1 VLACGRP
8 RSEGVR
14 ASRVFLKSL
23 TLRGFKS
30 FAEKTTLDFEPGVT
44 VIVGPNG
51 SGKSNV
57 VDAIAWVLGEQGPKS
72 LRGGKMEDVIFAG
85 TGSRAALGRAEVALS
100 IDNSAGLLPIDYS
113 EVTVT
118 RLLYRSGESEY
129 ALNGT
134 PCRLLDI
141 QELLSD
147 TGVGRELH
155 TVLGQN
161 RLEDVLQGRPEDRRA
176 AIEEAAGVYKH
187 RRRKEK
193 ALRKLAGLEQHLVR
207 LSDLVGELRRQLKPL
222 QQQAETAARAAEVA
236 AELREVRLTLR
247 ARELAGV
254 RERSASLDA
263 EEAAFAARLA
273 ELEQRHDA
281 EEATERRVQ
290 SELAELEPQ
299 AGRAG
304 EAVHRLATVRERLK
318 GTVALAEARARHLAE
333 ALAEE
338 PEGRSVADLE
348 REAAEVADELAAVE
362 RELAATTAATADA
375 AAGRDRARDALAA
388 FDQAAARAERA
399 RAAVHQREV
408 RLASEVAGLERTIEQ
423 MQAEAGRLREQAG
436 GVERRR
442 AETAAQ
448 LERLGADRAEIQ
460 GQQAARE
467 AERRQADEQRAQ
479 RAAEARRLATEERR
493 VEAERAAARA
503 RREAFEATARAAG
516 GDALAFLEGAG
527 RDGVLG
533 PLAPAL
539 SVDPGYEA
547 AVAAALGPDADA
559 IVVAGPTVATTSARL
574 LHDAGSG
581 RAILLHPSDANPD
594 HAPTDQDAANARSDA
609 QVAPGVG
616 PQAVPAGNALADA
629 GGNAPA
635 DAGGDAPSDAR
646 EDDPVAPAEARGD
659 APAVP
664 GVGPRTGR
672 VAEGR
677 EMGAALS
684 TGGPVP
690 TAPVT
695 TEVGPMAG
703 NGVPLLLERVATSGF
718 AGEVAR
724 GLLAGVLVAED
735 LERAGEL
742 LERHPGARV
751 VTLAGEL
758 VAAGR
763 VEGGVV
769 PEASGLA
776 ARRAA
781 EQAATEEAAADATL
795 ERVGAELRA
804 VQQDLEGQERRAADT
819 ARALRD
825 AQAAVR
831 RLDDRATL
839 AGKELRGLEGEAA
852 DAAERLHELDAGRER
867 AAARLATAQAE
878 LAAIKG
884 PTPRPAADPTAAED
898 GPAGGL
904 DPSAFKGY
912 GPAGQG
918 VLPGTG
924 AERDAEL
931 LAGGRGPLADA
942 LDRAEQAATAARVAG
957 AAVGERR
964 RLLDRRLAELRAQ
977 AAAEVEAADRR
988 ARARAARLD
997 GARRAGL
1004 AATAGASA
1012 LARLERSLA
1021 TAGAERDRLAEA
1033 LQAARAGLAA
1043 AAAGRRQAAAALDEH
1058 HAVTRASDEARVEA
1072 RLRAEELG
1080 KRIVEEFAIDP
1091 DEAMAEYLPGE
1102 ARLAELPDT
1111 DPRRQPSNE
1120 LRRAAAALDRRLT
1133 LLGRVNPLALEEF
1146 RALEERYGFLSGQ
1159 LQDLKES
1166 RRDLLKVVRAVDERV
1181 REVFGTAFE
1190 DVAREFQRT
1199 FGLLFPGGEGRLVL
1213 TEPDDLLES
1222 GIEVEARPPGKRV
1235 RRLSLLSGGERS
1247 LVALAFYFA
1256 IFRARPSPFYVL
1268 DEVEAALD
1276 DVNLHRFLDLLDDAR
1291 EHAQLLVVSHQR
1303 RTMEAADALYGV
1315 SMQTEGVSK
1324 VVSRRLRSGTL
1335 DQDAAVAATR

>member
-1 VLACGRP
+1 
-8 RSEGVR
+8 VR

-30 FAEKTTLDFEPGVT
+30 FAEKTTLDFEPGIT

-85 TGSRAALGRAEVALS
+85 TGSRGALGRAEVTLT
-100 IDNSAGLLPIDYS
+100 IDNSAGLLPIEFS

-134 PCRLLDI
+134 ACRLLDI

-193 ALRKLAGLEQHLVR
+193 ALRKLAGMEQHLVR

-222 QQQAETAARAAEVA
+222 QQQAETAAKAAEVA

-263 EEAAFAARLA
+263 EEAAFAARLG
-273 ELEQRHDA
+273 ELEQGHDA
-281 EEATERRVQ
+281 EEATERRFQ
-290 SELAELEPQ
+290 AELAELEPL

-304 EAVHRLATVRERLK
+304 DAVHRLATVRERLK

-333 ALAEE
+333 TLADDTD
-338 PEGRSVADLE
+338 GRSVADLE
-348 REAAEVADELAAVE
+348 REAAEVAEELAGVE
-362 RELAATTAATADA
+362 TELASTTATATAA
-375 AAGRDRARDALAA
+375 AAGRDRARAALAA
-388 FDQAAARAERA
+388 FDQAATRAERD
-399 RAAVHQREV
+399 RAAAHKREV

-423 MQAEAGRLREQAG
+423 MEAEAGRLGQQAAALEQ
-436 GVERRR
+436 RR
-442 AETAAQ
+442 AETAGQ
-448 LERLGADRAEIQ
+448 LERLQAERAELERQLAGREADR
-460 GQQAARE
+460 RL
-467 AERRQADEQRAQ
+467 ADEQRAQ
-479 RAAEARRLATEERR
+479 RAAAARRLAAEERR

-516 GDALAFLEGAG
+516 GEALAFLEGAG

-539 SVDPGYEA
+539 SVEPGYEA

-559 IVVAGPTVATTSARL
+559 IVVAGPAVAAGGARL
-574 LHDAGSG
+574 LREAGSG
-581 RAILLHPSDANPD
+581 RAILLHPPGHGGTGATLDPHANG
-594 HAPTDQDAANARSDA
+594 APRLLD
-609 QVAPGVG
+609 QVAT
-616 PQAVPAGNALADA
+616 
-629 GGNAPA
+629 
-635 DAGGDAPSDAR
+635 
-646 EDDPVAPAEARGD
+646 RG
-659 APAVP
+659 
-664 GVGPRTGR
+664 
-672 VAEGR
+672 
-677 EMGAALS
+677 L
-684 TGGPVP
+684 
-690 TAPVT
+690 
-695 TEVGPMAG
+695 
-703 NGVPLLLERVATSGF
+703 

-724 GLLAGVLVAED
+724 ALLAGVLVAAD
-735 LERAGEL
+735 LDQARAL
-742 LERHPGARV
+742 LDRYPDLRV

-758 VAAGR
+758 LAAGR

-781 EQAATEEAAADATL
+781 DEAAEAETAAAATLAQLGSD
-795 ERVGAELRA
+795 LRA
-804 VQQDLEGQERRAADT
+804 AQQELEAHERRAADA
-819 ARALRD
+819 ARVLRD

-831 RLDDRATL
+831 RLDDRRTL
-839 AGKELRGLEGEAA
+839 AGKELRGLEREAA
-852 DAAERLHELDAGRER
+852 AAAERLHELDAGRER
-867 AAARLATAQAE
+867 AAARLTDAEAE
-878 LAAIKG
+878 LAAIKDG
-884 PTPRPAADPTAAED
+884 VGQGADR
-898 GPAGGL
+898 
-904 DPSAFKGY
+904 
-912 GPAGQG
+912 QG
-918 VLPGTG
+918 VLAGTG

-931 LAGGRGPLADA
+931 LRVGRPPLAEA
-942 LDRAEQAATAARVAG
+942 LDRAEQAATAVQVAG

-964 RLLDRRLAELRAQ
+964 RLLDRRLVELRAQ
-977 AAAEVEAADRR
+977 AEAQAQAAERR
-988 ARARAARLD
+988 AKARAARLD

-1004 AATAGASA
+1004 AAAAGASA

-1021 TAGAERDRLAEA
+1021 AATVERDRLAET
-1033 LQAARAGLAA
+1033 LQSARAGLAA
-1043 AAAGRRQAAAALDEH
+1043 AAASRREAAAALDEH
-1058 HAVTRASDEARVEA
+1058 HAVTRASDTARVEA

-1091 DEAMAEYLPGE
+1091 DEALAEYLPGE
-1102 ARLAELPDT
+1102 ARLAELAGT

-1120 LRRAAAALDRRLT
+1120 LRRVATALDRRLT

-1146 RALEERYGFLSGQ
+1146 KALEERYAFLSGQ

-1181 REVFGTAFE
+1181 REVFGQAFE
-1190 DVAREFQRT
+1190 DVAREFHRT
-1199 FGLLFPGGEGRLVL
+1199 FGLLFPGGDGRLVL
-1213 TEPDDLLES
+1213 TEPDDLLAS
-1222 GIEVEARPPGKRV
+1222 GVEVEARPPGKKV

-1315 SMQTEGVSK
+1315 SMQAEGVSK
-1324 VVSRRLRSGTL
+1324 VVSRRLRSGSL
-1335 DQDAAVAATR
+1335 DENAVAATR

>member
-1 VLACGRP
+1 
-8 RSEGVR
+8 VR

-85 TGSRAALGRAEVALS
+85 TGSRGALGRAEVALT
-100 IDNSAGLLPIDYS
+100 IDNSAGLLSIEYS

-273 ELEQRHDA
+273 ELEQAHDA
-281 EEATERRVQ
+281 EEATERRFQ
-290 SELAELEPQ
+290 AELAELEPL

-318 GTVALAEARARHLAE
+318 GTVALAEARARHLAD

-338 PEGRSVADLE
+338 SEGRSVADLE
-348 REAAEVADELAAVE
+348 REAAEVAEELAVVE
-362 RELAATTAATADA
+362 GELASTTARAAAA
-375 AAGRDRARDALAA
+375 AAGRDRARAALAA
-388 FDQAAARAERA
+388 FDQAAARADRD
-399 RAAVHQREV
+399 RAAAHQREV

-442 AETAAQ
+442 AETAAR
-448 LERLGADRAEIQ
+448 LERLGTERADLER
-460 GQQAARE
+460 QQAARD
-467 AERRQADEQRAQ
+467 ADRRLADEQRAQ
-479 RAAEARRLATEERR
+479 RAAEARRLAAEERR

-503 RREAFEATARAAG
+503 RREAFEQSHRAAG

-539 SVDPGYEA
+539 SVEPGYEA

-559 IVVAGPTVATTSARL
+559 IVVAGPTVATGGARL
-574 LHDAGSG
+574 LRDAGSG
-581 RAILLHPSDANPD
+581 RAILLHPPD
-594 HAPTDQDAANARSDA
+594 EAAEH
-609 QVAPGVG
+609 
-616 PQAVPAGNALADA
+616 
-629 GGNAPA
+629 
-635 DAGGDAPSDAR
+635 R
-646 EDDPVAPAEARGD
+646 EV
-659 APAVP
+659 
-664 GVGPRTGR
+664 
-672 VAEGR
+672 
-677 EMGAALS
+677 GAAL
-684 TGGPVP
+684 
-690 TAPVT
+690 APG
-695 TEVGPMAG
+695 ER
-703 NGVPLLLERVATSGF
+703 NGAPLLLEQVATSGF

-724 GLLAGVLVAED
+724 GLLAGVLVADD
-735 LERAGEL
+735 LERAREL

-758 VAAGR
+758 LAAGR

-781 EQAATEEAAADATL
+781 EEAAAAEAAATATL
-795 ERVGAELRA
+795 ERVGTELRGA
-804 VQQDLEGQERRAADT
+804 QHDLEAQERRAADA

-825 AQAAVR
+825 VQAAIR
-831 RLDDRATL
+831 RLADRATL
-839 AGKELRGLEGEAA
+839 AGKELRSLEQEAA
-852 DAAERLHELDAGRER
+852 AAAERLHELDAGRER
-867 AAARLATAQAE
+867 AAARLATAQDA

-884 PTPRPAADPTAAED
+884 D
-898 GPAGGL
+898 GPAGPGG
-904 DPSAFKGY
+904 PAAGPTAR
-912 GPAGQG
+912 PAGQG

-931 LAGGRGPLADA
+931 LAGGRAPLADA
-942 LDRAEQAATAARVAG
+942 LDQAEQAATAARVAG

-977 AAAEVEAADRR
+977 AAAEVEAAERR

-1004 AATAGASA
+1004 AAAAGASA

-1021 TAGAERDRLAEA
+1021 AAGGDRDRLAEA
-1033 LQAARAGLAA
+1033 LQAARSGLTAA
-1043 AAAGRRQAAAALDEH
+1043 AASRRLAAAALDEH
-1058 HAVTRASDEARVEA
+1058 HAVARASDEARVEA

-1080 KRIVEEFAIDP
+1080 KRIVEEFALDP
-1091 DEAMAEYLPGE
+1091 DEALAEYLPGE
-1102 ARLAELPDT
+1102 ARLAELPET
-1111 DPRRQPSNE
+1111 DPRRQPANE

-1146 RALEERYGFLSGQ
+1146 RALEERYSFLSGQ

-1190 DVAREFQRT
+1190 DVAAEFQRT
-1199 FGLLFPGGEGRLVL
+1199 FGLLFPGGDGRLVL
-1213 TEPDDLLES
+1213 TEPDDLLAS
-1222 GIEVEARPPGKRV
+1222 GVEIEARPPGKKV

-1315 SMQTEGVSK
+1315 SMQADGVSK
-1324 VVSRRLRSGTL
+1324 VVSRRLRSGNL
-1335 DQDAAVAATR
+1335 DQNAAVAATR

>member
-1 VLACGRP
+1 
-8 RSEGVR
+8 VR

-30 FAEKTTLDFEPGVT
+30 FAEKTTLDFEPGIT

-72 LRGGKMEDVIFAG
+72 LRGGKMQDVIFAG
-85 TGSRAALGRAEVALS
+85 TGSRGALGRAEVALT
-100 IDNSAGLLPIDYS
+100 IDNSAGLLPIEYI

-129 ALNGT
+129 AINGT

-193 ALRKLAGLEQHLVR
+193 ALRKLAGMEQHLVR

-247 ARELAGV
+247 ARELATL
-254 RERSASLDA
+254 RQRSASLDA
-263 EEAAFAARLA
+263 EEAAFATRLA

-281 EEATERRVQ
+281 EEARERSLQ
-290 SELAELEPQ
+290 AELAELEPLT
-299 AGRAG
+299 GRAG
-304 EAVHRLATVRERLK
+304 EAVYRLATVRERLR

-338 PEGRSVADLE
+338 SDGRSVADLE
-348 REAAEVADELAAVE
+348 REAAEVADELGRVAV
-362 RELAATTAATADA
+362 ELAATTVTADEA
-375 AAGRDRARDALAA
+375 AAQRNRARAALAA
-388 FDQAAARAERA
+388 FDQATARADRD
-399 RAAVHQREV
+399 RAAAHKREV
-408 RLASEVAGLERTIEQ
+408 RLASEVTGLERTIEQ
-423 MQAEAGRLREQAG
+423 MEAETGRLRDQAAAL
-436 GVERRR
+436 ETRRR
-442 AETAAQ
+442 ETATQ
-448 LERLGADRAEIQ
+448 VDQFRAERAELAAR
-460 GQQAARE
+460 QAARDTD
-467 AERRQADEQRAQ
+467 R
-479 RAAEARRLATEERR
+479 RAADQQRDQLATAARHLAATERR

-516 GDALAFLEGAG
+516 GDALAFLDGAG

-539 SVDPGYEA
+539 SVAPGYEA

-574 LHDAGSG
+574 LRDAGSG
-581 RAILLHPSDANPD
+581 RAILLHPQGPDPRWDAPL
-594 HAPTDQDAANARSDA
+594 
-609 QVAPGVG
+609 APG
-616 PQAVPAGNALADA
+616 A
-629 GGNAPA
+629 
-635 DAGGDAPSDAR
+635 
-646 EDDPVAPAEARGD
+646 
-659 APAVP
+659 
-664 GVGPRTGR
+664 GPRTGR
-672 VAEGR
+672 VAEPGNG
-677 EMGAALS
+677 EAAVS
-684 TGGPVP
+684 TG
-690 TAPVT
+690 
-695 TEVGPMAG
+695 E
-703 NGVPLLLERVATSGF
+703 PLLLDRVATNGF
-718 AGEVAR
+718 AGDVAKA
-724 GLLAGVLVAED
+724 LLAGVLVADD
-735 LERAGEL
+735 LDQAREL
-742 LERHPGARV
+742 LERHPDRRV

-758 VAAGR
+758 LAAGR

-781 EQAATEEAAADATL
+781 DEAAEAEAAAVTTL
-795 ERVGAELRA
+795 ERVGAELRDA
-804 VQQDLEGQERRAADT
+804 QRELEAAEGRAAE
-819 ARALRD
+819 ANRALRD

-831 RLDDRATL
+831 RLDDRATMV
-839 AGKELRGLEGEAA
+839 GKELRALDREAA
-852 DAAERLHELDAGRER
+852 TAAERLHELDTGRER
-867 AAARLATAQAE
+867 TVARLATARTD
-878 LAAIKG
+878 LA
-884 PTPRPAADPTAAED
+884 TA
-898 GPAGGL
+898 PQ
-904 DPSAFKGY
+904 
-912 GPAGQG
+912 QG
-918 VLPGTG
+918 VLAGTG

-931 LAGGRGPLADA
+931 LAGGREPLADA
-942 LDRAEQAATAARVAG
+942 LDRAEQAASAARVAG

-964 RLLDRRLAELRAQ
+964 RLLDERLTELRTQ
-977 AAAEVEAADRR
+977 AAAEAEASERR

-1021 TAGAERDRLAEA
+1021 AATAERDRTAA
-1033 LQAARAGLAA
+1033 TLQGGREGLAGA
-1043 AAAGRRQAAAALDEH
+1043 AASRREAAAALDEH

-1102 ARLAELPDT
+1102 ARLAGLAET
-1111 DPRRQPSNE
+1111 DPRRQPSTE
-1120 LRRAAAALDRRLT
+1120 LRRVATALDRRLT

-1146 RALEERYGFLSGQ
+1146 KALEERYSFLSGQ

-1181 REVFGTAFE
+1181 REVFGQAFE

-1199 FGLLFPGGEGRLVL
+1199 FGLLFPGGDGRLVL
-1213 TEPDDLLES
+1213 TEPDDILTS
-1222 GIEVEARPPGKRV
+1222 GVEVEARPPGKKV

-1315 SMQTEGVSK
+1315 SMQAEGVSK
-1324 VVSRRLRSGTL
+1324 VVSRRLRSGTV
-1335 DQDAAVAATR
+1335 DENVNVVAAATR

>member
-1 VLACGRP
+1 
-8 RSEGVR
+8 VR

-30 FAEKTTLDFEPGVT
+30 FAEKTTLDFEPGIT

-85 TGSRAALGRAEVALS
+85 TGSRGALGRAEVALT
-100 IDNSAGLLPIDYS
+100 IDNTAGLLPIEYS

-129 ALNGT
+129 AINGT
-134 PCRLLDI
+134 ACRLLDI

-193 ALRKLAGLEQHLVR
+193 ALRKLAGMEQHLVR

-222 QQQAETAARAAEVA
+222 QQQAETAAKAAEVA

-263 EEAAFAARLA
+263 EEAAFASRLG

-281 EEATERRVQ
+281 EEERERGLQ
-290 SELAELEPQ
+290 ADLAGLEPL

-304 EAVHRLATVRERLK
+304 DAVHRLATVRERLK

-338 PEGRSVADLE
+338 SDGRSVADLE
-348 REAAEVADELAAVE
+348 REAAEVADELARVE
-362 RELAATTAATADA
+362 QKLTSTTATAADA
-375 AAGRDRARDALAA
+375 AAARDRARAALAD
-388 FDQAAARAERA
+388 FDQAAARAERE
-399 RAAVHQREV
+399 RAAAHRREV

-423 MQAEAGRLREQAG
+423 MEAEAGRLREQAAA
-436 GVERRR
+436 VEARR
-442 AETAAQ
+442 AETAGQ
-448 LERLGADRAEIQ
+448 LERLRADRAGLEH
-460 GQQAARE
+460 QQAARD
-467 AERRQADEQRAQ
+467 AD
-479 RAAEARRLATEERR
+479 RRLAEERRASAADAAGRLVAEERR
-493 VEAERAAARA
+493 VEAEQAAARA

-539 SVDPGYEA
+539 SVEPGYEA
-547 AVAAALGPDADA
+547 AVAAALGRDADA
-559 IVVAGPTVATTSARL
+559 IVVAGPAVATGGARL
-574 LHDAGSG
+574 LRAAGSG
-581 RAILLHPSDANPD
+581 RAILLHPAGD
-594 HAPTDQDAANARSDA
+594 DAAGA
-609 QVAPGVG
+609 G
-616 PQAVPAGNALADA
+616 P
-629 GGNAPA
+629 
-635 DAGGDAPSDAR
+635 
-646 EDDPVAPAEARGD
+646 E
-659 APAVP
+659 
-664 GVGPRTGR
+664 
-672 VAEGR
+672 
-677 EMGAALS
+677 
-684 TGGPVP
+684 
-690 TAPVT
+690 
-695 TEVGPMAG
+695 G
-703 NGVPLLLERVATSGF
+703 NGVPLLLDRVATSGF
-718 AGEVAR
+718 AGDVAR
-724 GLLAGVLVAED
+724 ALLAGVVVAAD
-735 LERAGEL
+735 LDEARALLDRNPDRRVVTVAGEL
-742 LERHPGARV
+742 L
-751 VTLAGEL
+751 
-758 VAAGR
+758 AAGR

-781 EQAATEEAAADATL
+781 DEAGQAEAAAADTL
-795 ERVGAELRA
+795 KQLGADLGAAQRA
-804 VQQDLEGQERRAADT
+804 LEDHERRAADA

-831 RLDDRATL
+831 RLDDRMTVD
-839 AGKELRGLEGEAA
+839 GTELRRLEQEAA
-852 DAAERLHELDAGRER
+852 AAAERLHELDAARER
-867 AAARLATAQAE
+867 TAARLAAAATD
-878 LAAIKG
+878 LAAGGTPASEERPPGAVGAAVAG
-884 PTPRPAADPTAAED
+884 PR
-898 GPAGGL
+898 
-904 DPSAFKGY
+904 
-912 GPAGQG
+912 QG
-918 VLPGTG
+918 VLAGTG
-924 AERDAEL
+924 SERDAEL
-931 LAGGRGPLADA
+931 LTAGRAPLAAA
-942 LDRAEQAATAARVAG
+942 LDEAEQAATTARVAG

-977 AAAEVEAADRR
+977 AAAEAEATRRR
-988 ARARAARLD
+988 AEIRAARLD
-997 GARRAGL
+997 GARRAGV
-1004 AATAGASA
+1004 AAAAGASA

-1021 TAGAERDRLAEA
+1021 AATAERDRLTET
-1033 LQAARAGLAA
+1033 LQTARAGLAA
-1043 AAAGRRQAAAALDEH
+1043 AASSRREAAAALDEH
-1058 HAVTRASDEARVEA
+1058 HAVTRASDTARVEA

-1080 KRIVEEFAIDP
+1080 KRIVEEYAIDP
-1091 DEAMAEYLPGE
+1091 DEALAEYLPGE
-1102 ARLAELPDT
+1102 ARLAELPET
-1111 DPRRQPSNE
+1111 DPRRQPASE
-1120 LRRAAAALDRRLT
+1120 LRRIAAALDRRLT

-1146 RALEERYGFLSGQ
+1146 KALEERYAFLSGQ

-1181 REVFGTAFE
+1181 REVFGQAFE
-1190 DVAREFQRT
+1190 EVAREFQRT
-1199 FGLLFPGGEGRLVL
+1199 FGLLFPGGDGRLLL
-1213 TEPDDLLES
+1213 TDPEDLLGS
-1222 GIEVEARPPGKRV
+1222 GVEVEARPPGKKV

-1315 SMQTEGVSK
+1315 SMQAEGVSK

-1335 DQDAAVAATR
+1335 EQNAVAATR

>member
-1 VLACGRP
+1 MPAP
-8 RSEGVR
+8 RGNEGVR

-30 FAEKTTLDFEPGVT
+30 FAEKTTLDFEPGIT

-57 VDAIAWVLGEQGPKS
+57 VDAVAWVLGEQGPKS

-85 TGSRAALGRAEVALS
+85 TGSRGALGRAEVALT
-100 IDNSAGLLPIDYS
+100 IDNSAGLLPIEYS

-118 RLLYRSGESEY
+118 RHLYRSGESEY
-129 ALNGT
+129 AINGT
-134 PCRLLDI
+134 TCRLLDI

-193 ALRKLAGLEQHLVR
+193 ALRKLAGMEQHLVR

-273 ELEQRHDA
+273 ELDQRHDA
-281 EEATERRVQ
+281 EEGRERGHQ
-290 SELAELEPQ
+290 AELAELEPQ
-299 AGRAG
+299 AGRATD
-304 EAVHRLATVRERLK
+304 AVHRLDTVRERLR

-333 ALAEE
+333 SLASE
-338 PEGRSVADLE
+338 PEGRSVSDLE
-348 REAAEVADELAAVE
+348 REAAEVAEELARVE
-362 RELAATTAATADA
+362 AELAATTATATEA
-375 AAGRDRARDALAA
+375 AAERDRHRAALAA
-388 FDQAAARAERA
+388 FDQAAARAERD
-399 RAAVHQREV
+399 RAVAHKREV
-408 RLASEVAGLERTIEQ
+408 RLASEVAGLQRTIEQ
-423 MQAEAGRLREQAG
+423 MEAEAGRLREQVA

-442 AETAAQ
+442 AGQRAQ
-448 LERLGADRAEIQ
+448 LDRLRAERATLQ
-460 GQQAARE
+460 SRQAARD
-467 AERRQADEQRAQ
+467 ADRRTAEQRRDE
-479 RAAEARRLATEERR
+479 RAAAARRLAAEERR
-493 VEAERAAARA
+493 VEAERAAAQA
-503 RREAFEATARAAG
+503 RREAYEATARAAG

-533 PLAPAL
+533 PLTPAL
-539 SVDPGYEA
+539 SVAPGYEA

-559 IVVAGPTVATTSARL
+559 IVVAGPTVATGGARL
-574 LHDAGSG
+574 LRDAGSG
-581 RAILLHPSDANPD
+581 RAILLHPASDP
-594 HAPTDQDAANARSDA
+594 
-609 QVAPGVG
+609 
-616 PQAVPAGNALADA
+616 
-629 GGNAPA
+629 PA
-635 DAGGDAPSDAR
+635 DPGANGAR
-646 EDDPVAPAEARGD
+646 
-659 APAVP
+659 
-664 GVGPRTGR
+664 
-672 VAEGR
+672 
-677 EMGAALS
+677 
-684 TGGPVP
+684 
-690 TAPVT
+690 
-695 TEVGPMAG
+695 
-703 NGVPLLLERVATSGF
+703 LLLDRVAT
-718 AGEVAR
+718 AGSAGDVAR
-724 GLLAGVLVAED
+724 ALLAGVLVADD
-735 LERAGEL
+735 LDQAREL
-742 LERHPGARV
+742 LDRHPERRV

-758 VAAGR
+758 LAAGR

-781 EQAATEEAAADATL
+781 DEAAQAEEAAAAAMERVGADLRAAQLDLEEAERAAADAT
-795 ERVGAELRA
+795 
-804 VQQDLEGQERRAADT
+804 
-819 ARALRD
+819 RALRD

-839 AGKELRGLEGEAA
+839 TGKELRGLEQEAA
-852 DAAERLHELDAGRER
+852 AAAERLHELDTGRER
-867 AAARLATAQAE
+867 AAARLATAE
-878 LAAIKG
+878 TDLAAIKG
-884 PTPRPAADPTAAED
+884 GPAVDPTAA
-898 GPAGGL
+898 PHLATV
-904 DPSAFKGY
+904 PR
-912 GPAGQG
+912 QG
-918 VLPGTG
+918 VLAGTG

-931 LAGGRGPLADA
+931 LQAGRPPLAAA
-942 LDRAEQAATAARVAG
+942 LDQAEQAATAARVAG

-964 RLLDRRLAELRAQ
+964 RLLDQRLAELRAQ
-977 AAAEVEAADRR
+977 AAAEVEASERR

-1021 TAGAERDRLAEA
+1021 AATTERDRLVSA
-1033 LQAARAGLAA
+1033 LQAAREGLAA
-1043 AAAGRRQAAAALDEH
+1043 AAAARRQAAAALDEH

-1091 DEAMAEYLPGE
+1091 DEAMAEYLPTD
-1102 ARLAELPDT
+1102 ARLAELPEA
-1111 DPRRQPSNE
+1111 DPRRQPSAE
-1120 LRRAAAALDRRLT
+1120 LRRVAAALDRRLT

-1146 RALEERYGFLSGQ
+1146 KALEERYTFLSSQ

-1181 REVFGTAFE
+1181 REVFGQAFA
-1190 DVAREFQRT
+1190 DVAGEFERT

-1213 TEPDDLLES
+1213 TEPDDLLATGVE
-1222 GIEVEARPPGKRV
+1222 IEARPPGKRV

-1315 SMQTEGVSK
+1315 SMQAEGVSK

-1335 DQDAAVAATR
+1335 DGNAVAAATR